1 MTVAPQSISACV
13 GICWLFMVNLQVVTK
28 CLPSID
34 TSNTSTLLTDKREIP
49 KQFKV
54 FDAKLLQSPE
64 EPSIVN

>member
-1 MTVAPQSISACV
+1 
-13 GICWLFMVNLQVVTK
+13 MVNLQVVTK